1 MLHVGDYKSTCSD
14 VQVDMGQQTCPVPT
28 FSLSVGVPKWTVR
41 VTSVVPSRYWAPES
55 HRYSSDLLRER
66 SVAGVGLRERRERRE
81 GERMVHHEEEGRGH
95 GGGDRQAGADQ

>member
-1 MLHVGDYKSTCSD
+1 MA
-14 VQVDMGQQTCPVPT
+14 PVPT

-66 SVAGVGLRERRERRE
+66 SVAGVGLRERRE
-81 GERMVHHEEEGRGH
+81 GERMVHHEEGRGQA
-95 GGGDRQAGADQ
+95 GGGEGQAGQG